1 MGIEIERKFLVK
13 NLDFKTESFEK
24 KYIKQ
29 GYLNSNKNRTVRI
42 RTSDDKAF
50 LTIKG
55 KSNTAGT
62 SRFEWEKE
70 IPFSEAVELLVLC
83 EPYLIE
89 KQRYLI
95 KKGIHTFEVDL
106 FLGDN
111 SGLIVAEIELSTES
125 EGFEKPTWLAKE
137 VTGELKYY
145 NSSIS
150 KLPFK
155 DWA

>member
-13 NLDFKTESFEK
+13 NLEFVKESFEK
-24 KYIKQ
+24 KHIKQ
-29 GYLNSNKNRTVRI
+29 GYLNSNKKRTVRVRI
-42 RTSDDKAF
+42 SDDKAF
-50 LTIKG
+50 ITIKG
-55 KSNTAGT
+55 KSNLAGT

-70 IPFSEAVELLVLC
+70 IPISEAKELLLLC
-83 EPYLIE
+83 EPNLIE
-89 KQRYLI
+89 KHRYLV
-95 KKGIHTFEVDL
+95 KKGTHTFEVDA

-111 SGLIVAEIELSTES
+111 LGLIVAEIELGSES
-125 EGFEKPTWLAKE
+125 EKFEKPSWLAKE

>member
-13 NLDFKTESFEK
+13 NLDFKIESFEK

-42 RTSDDKAF
+42 RVSDDTAF
-50 LTIKG
+50 ITIKG

-70 IPFSEAVELLVLC
+70 IPFSEADELLLLC
-83 EPYLIE
+83 EPNLIE

-95 KKGIHTFEVDL
+95 KKGAHTFEVDF

-111 SGLIVAEIELSTES
+111 LGLIVAEIELTAEN
-125 EGFEKPTWLAKE
+125 EEFEKPSWLAKE
-137 VTGELKYY
+137 VTGDLKYY

>member
-1 MGIEIERKFLVK
+1 MGIEIERKFLVR
-13 NLDFKTESFEK
+13 NLDFKSESFEK

-42 RTSDDKAF
+42 RIADDIAF
-50 LTIKG
+50 ITIKG
-55 KSNTAGT
+55 KSNTAGI

-70 IPFSEAVELLVLC
+70 IPFSEADELLLLC
-83 EPYLIE
+83 EPNLIE

-111 SGLIVAEIELSTES
+111 LGLIVAEIELSAEN
-125 EGFEKPTWLAKE
+125 EWFEKPTWLAKE

>member
-1 MGIEIERKFLVK
+1 MSLEIERKFLIK

-29 GYLNSNKNRTVRI
+29 GYLNADKNRTVRI
-42 RTSDDKAF
+42 RIADEKAF
-50 LTIKG
+50 ITIKG
-55 KSNTAGT
+55 KSNKAGT
-62 SRFEWEKE
+62 TRFEWEKE
-70 IPFSEAVELLVLC
+70 IPFSEAEELLLLC
-83 EPYLIE
+83 EPCIIE
-89 KQRYLI
+89 KHRYLI
-95 KKGIHTFEVDL
+95 KKGTHTFEVDV

-111 SGLIVAEIELSTES
+111 QGLIVAEVELNS
-125 EGFEKPTWLAKE
+125 ENETFEKPTWLGNE

-155 DWA
+155 NWL